1 VLLPQPSDDPADPL
15 LWTSTKKHLLLVTL
29 AWGAFVTDFISG
41 LGSSLILA
49 QGETWRMNPNA
60 VNHATTFNILFL

>member
-1 VLLPQPSDDPADPL
+1 L
-15 LWTSTKKHLLLVTL
+15 LWSSTKKHLLLITL
-29 AWGAFVTDFISG
+29 AYGAFVTDMISG

-49 QGETWRMNPNA
+49 QGESWHMNPNA